1 MRGVCFAPAKRELFQ
16 SVKGNSVRIKRFK
29 IDQRSNTDDLLM
41 SSNVEIQQL
50 QEGPFPKVEI
60 PSTFD
65 LGMLKTIAAGQL
77 ITVKAKVTTLR
88 TPALLQTGN
97 DPSNTLEGQ
106 IVDANGY
113 SKIIFQEDFCKQVE
127 EGETYIFENI
137 RVKKDKFTKQLYI
150 NTAKTHTVIRPT
162 EPHTEVLALAPR
174 LTDDYPTTTV
184 TGSVAGVTA
193 PSIYVACVKCN
204 KKIGDEENQT

>member
-97 DPSNTLEGQ
+97 DPLNTLEGQ
-106 IVDANGY
+106 IVDAKGY
-113 SKIIFQEDFCKQVE
+113 SKIIF
-127 EGETYIFENI
+127 
-137 RVKKDKFTKQLYI
+137 
-150 NTAKTHTVIRPT
+150 
-162 EPHTEVLALAPR
+162 
-174 LTDDYPTTTV
+174 
-184 TGSVAGVTA
+184 
-193 PSIYVACVKCN
+193 
-204 KKIGDEENQT
+204 